1 MKTLYDFRESK
12 AKIELLKTM
21 TRSELR
27 ALKKEFPN
35 MSFLELLS
43 AREIHTNL
51 IKESSNMAIAKNRI
65 LSLIPKEDY
74 YQIIRENIC
83 KDEDE
88 VLDRIMEWIVYID
101 KNEPESFKDYLLK
114 LSWWFVLLPV
124 TRNQKVS
131 TNA

>member
-51 IKESSNMAIAKNRI
+51 IKENSNMVIAKNRI

-88 VLDRIMEWIVYID
+88 VLDRIMEWIIYID

-114 LSWWFVLLPV
+114 LS
-124 TRNQKVS
+124 
-131 TNA
+131 